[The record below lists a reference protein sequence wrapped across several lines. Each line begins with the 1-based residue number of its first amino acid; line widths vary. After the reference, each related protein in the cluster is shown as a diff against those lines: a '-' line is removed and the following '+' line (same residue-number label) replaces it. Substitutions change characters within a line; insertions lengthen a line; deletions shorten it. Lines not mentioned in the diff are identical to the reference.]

1 MNDDYLLAIVVLSM
15 LSIFVLLI
23 SAFMTGTIYFLAL
36 YLFQFKIEI
45 LSLGFIYMIII
56 LLTGIITYWR
66 ISKS

>member
-1 MNDDYLLAIVVLSM
+1 MDDDFLLAIVVLSM

-23 SAFMTGTIYFLAL
+23 SAFITGTIYFVVL

-45 LSLGFIYMIII
+45 LSLSLIYMITI